1 MTIMFGFLPKV
12 IKRSGCLW
20 SLQLLLWNTTFTETS
35 LYWMLKET
43 GSLFDT
49 NWWWDW
55 NNATLYCS
63 LTASP
68 LLHTPRSPLCM
79 VVCWSLSWRHIMLL
93 LKLLPQYLWSM
104 YPLCLCSIYFHE
116 KSMVLIS
123 LFSEGFQEAKG
134 LREVIVQLDSVY
146 N

>member
-1 MTIMFGFLPKV
+1 MSVFWDFMMVIWFMMYVVNFPVTGRVQALKSKTHTIFQSFPSKCRK
-12 IKRSGCLW
+12 I
-20 SLQLLLWNTTFTETS
+20 
-35 LYWMLKET
+35 
-43 GSLFDT
+43 
-49 NWWWDW
+49 WWWDW

-134 LREVIVQLDSVY
+134 LKEVIVQLDSVY